1 MHKTKEAGINAK
13 ELEKLKGILGNDSL
27 ELLTA
32 VKEIVNHSDKPL
44 KSIYYASGSDLAN
57 HIAATGATTMI
68 FIDEYDQVSGIND
81 EITQIGGNKK
91 KDAYSGDRVEMDFG
105 WGGKE
110 KGR

>member
-44 KSIYYASGSDLAN
+44 EEHLLCIR
-57 HIAATGATTMI
+57 
-68 FIDEYDQVSGIND
+68 FISSESYCSYRRYND
-81 EITQIGGNKK
+81 
-91 KDAYSGDRVEMDFG
+91 DFY
-105 WGGKE
+105 
-110 KGR
+110 